1 MRRISMASAKG
12 GRKAKEGQRI
22 PGLTKQRLDE
32 LVEEATVDCYNDSE
46 QATGIY
52 TMLEDNLRVPFETEI
67 LGAPVTV
74 KGIDINDRDE
84 IVAVCER
91 GGRQQ
96 RILLLDLPLP
106 SPPPEGAEWIEAYR
120 HWRGIGE

>member
-1 MRRISMASAKG
+1 MSNAQR
-12 GRKAKEGQRI
+12 GRQVKTGLGI
-22 PGLTKQRLDE
+22 PGLTRERLNE
-32 LVEEATVDCYNDSE
+32 LVEEATVDCYNESE
-46 QATGIY
+46 QATGLY
-52 TMLEDNLRVPFETEI
+52 TMLEENLRLPFETEI

-91 GGRQQ
+91 AGQRQ
-96 RILLLDLPLP
+96 RISLLDLPLP

-120 HWRGIGE
+120 YWRGTDE